1 MLVINPVPE
10 VGLNVP
16 KSMARVL
23 HLKKNKYFKNYT
35 TDYEIYLSRNKK
47 IINLFDELE
56 KKILLRNL
64 IVVMSLQ

>member
-1 MLVINPVPE
+1 MKLKRSLNFYLKIKKVLVINPVPE

-47 IINLFDELE
+47 SSICLMN
-56 KKILLRNL
+56 
-64 IVVMSLQ
+64 